1 MLVELIDFDTKN
13 RISVLLFKS
22 TYASIISLF
31 SKSPPP
37 LESSILNL
45 RAASIAS
52 RTFDSKS
59 DFPITKASITSNP
72 FKSRAWKSFD
82 SLRRSGASEG
92 ERVWMHQTV
101 EIMVSGGK
109 NGDPMSHWRPGSF
122 LCGRRSF
129 VHRTRTL
136 VFSSIDS
143 ELPSETEEHFRFV
156 VLFSKLICSYRFQLY
171 TSDASSFWKSNT
183 IFFFF

>member
-1 MLVELIDFDTKN
+1 
-13 RISVLLFKS
+13 
-22 TYASIISLF
+22 
-31 SKSPPP
+31 
-37 LESSILNL
+37 
-45 RAASIAS
+45 
-52 RTFDSKS
+52 
-59 DFPITKASITSNP
+59 
-72 FKSRAWKSFD
+72 
-82 SLRRSGASEG
+82 
-92 ERVWMHQTV
+92 MHRTV

-156 VLFSKLICSYRFQLY
+156 VLFSKFDLFLLVSIIYKRCVVVL
-171 TSDASSFWKSNT
+171 KE
-183 IFFFF
+183 